1 MVYTIFKKFEME
13 KLYLNSDIKN
23 TYLAIITMLLAI
35 LCVDLYMVV
44 IKFLGDDYSIIQL
57 SLFRN
62 ASAIIPLFFLLI
74 FTREHFLVF
83 KNIDKKFLYLSIIR
97 GICFLLLNIF
107 AFISVVNLEFATA
120 MTLTFSS
127 PFFIVI
133 LSIFFLKD
141 KVGIYRWSAVI
152 IGFIGVVMITKP
164 TSDIFNI
171 YSIFPILTA
180 LVWALAVIVLKY
192 IPDGNSTA
200 KIQLYTLIFN
210 VLGTAI
216 LFLLTTGHVE
226 IKSIKDLL
234 LMFLTGILG
243 GTAAI
248 LFVYSYRLISASKIA
263 SFEYLGIP
271 SSFILGWFFFNEAP
285 WNQLFPGVF
294 VIIFAGLIIIWRDN
308 ERKKSLKI
316 NKKFN

>member
-1 MVYTIFKKFEME
+1 MKNFPEKSDLKK
-13 KLYLNSDIKN
+13 

-35 LCVDLYMVV
+35 LCVDFYMVV
-44 IKFLGDDYSIIQL
+44 IKFLGDDYSVVQL
-57 SLFRN
+57 ALFRN
-62 ASAIIPLFFLLI
+62 AAAIIPLCLLLF

-83 KNIDKKFLYLSIIR
+83 KNVNKKFIYLSFIR
-97 GICFLLLNIF
+97 GLCFLSMNIF
-107 AFISVVNLEFATA
+107 VFISVINLQFATA

-133 LSIFFLKD
+133 LSIIFLRD

-152 IGFIGVVMITKP
+152 IGFIGVVMIMKP

-180 LVWALAVIVLKY
+180 LAWAFSVIILKY
-192 IPDGNSTA
+192 IPEGHSTA

-210 VLGTAI
+210 VLGAAL
-216 LFLLTTGHVE
+216 LFFLTSDHVE
-226 IKSIKDLL
+226 IQSTKDFW
-234 LMFLTGILG
+234 LMILTGLLG

-248 LFVYSYRLISASKIA
+248 LFIYSYRLIAASKIA

-271 SSFILGWFFFNEAP
+271 SSFVLGWLFFNEAP
-285 WNQLFPGVF
+285 WGQLFPGVI
-294 VIIFAGLIIIWRDN
+294 VIIFAGMLIIWRDK
-308 ERKKSLKI
+308 EKQKSI
-316 NKKFN
+316 NTNKKFN